1 MNSLAHLI
9 CSRVRAE
16 IFRAL
21 FGIKNG
27 ELHLREIERQ
37 TGFAIGTVRQDIGKL
52 LQLGLVTS
60 RRDGNRIFY
69 AANERHPL
77 YSEIRSLVLKTV
89 GLTDVLAESLKDD
102 DIQCI
107 FIFGSIA
114 SGTEGAISDID
125 LMIIG
130 NVGLRKIAGKL
141 AAVGNRLERE
151 INPHVMNAAEFA
163 RRIREKDH
171 FVTSLMATPRLFVKG
186 SEDVL
191 KGLGK

>member
-52 LQLGLVTS
+52 LKLGLVTS
-60 RRDGNRIFY
+60 RRDGNRVYY
-69 AANERHPL
+69 AANDRHPL
-77 YSEIRSLVLKTV
+77 YSEIRGLVLKTV
-89 GLTDVLAESLKDD
+89 GLTDVIAESLKDE
-102 DIQCI
+102 DIQCA

-114 SGTEGAISDID
+114 SGTEGATSDID

-130 NVGLRKIAGKL
+130 NVGLRKIAGML
-141 AAVGNRLERE
+141 AGIGNRLGRE
-151 INPHVMNAAEFA
+151 INPHAMNAAEFA

-171 FVTSLMATPRLFVKG
+171 FVTSLTATPRLFVKG